1 MNGIARNGGP
11 GSARPERSVVRELLF
26 SMLAFGTVIGL
37 TFPPFAAV
45 QLHSPDA
52 MSYRFFALCVAAGLV
67 VGAGNFLIFKMVVSR
82 ELARLVAGMVHV
94 NEKVRTA
101 ADNGCSAIDACKL
114 AVTSRD
120 LIGDATTSFNDMTE
134 AVWRRVTV
142 ETTTRRLL
150 AHLSTS
156 VDLDVVSKEILAA
169 LGDIT
174 GAKGGVLYGDTGQ
187 KLRLLGSY
195 GVEVGGGVPG
205 ELDASQ
211 GLVQTAVS
219 RGEVVSVCPSLDGF
233 EWVAFGTPLGQF
245 RPQSIALVPLVAENR
260 AVGIVVLACGACRLS
275 DDQVLLLDAIR
286 TQAAPYLHTAILH
299 GKLRDLAAIDDLT
312 QLLNRRFG
320 MRRLGEEFSRAAR
333 HGVPVSVLM
342 VDIDHF
348 KEFNDTY
355 GHDAGDAVLRSVA
368 RVLDASGRAGDIVCR
383 YGGEELLIVAPGTG
397 MNDAAAAAE
406 RMRRLVET
414 TPIVWRDQALK
425 VTVSIGTATWPVVRA
440 SFPEEMVT
448 YADAALYHAKKS
460 GRNRVSVHQ
469 GKEVRPSVA
478 AADEAE
484 QPATGS
490 GAESGS
496 TDAERPPAAD

>member
-1 MNGIARNGGP
+1 
-11 GSARPERSVVRELLF
+11 
-26 SMLAFGTVIGL
+26 MLAFGTVVGL

-45 QLHSPDA
+45 ALHSPDA
-52 MSYRFFALCVAAGLV
+52 MGYRFFSLCVAAGLI

-82 ELARLVAGMVHV
+82 ELARLVSGMVRV

-101 ADNGCSAIDACKL
+101 VDSSGSSIDGCKL
-114 AVTSRD
+114 TVTSHD

-142 ETTTRRLL
+142 ESTTRRLL

-156 VDLDVVSKEILAA
+156 VDLEVVSREILAA

-174 GAKGGVLYGDTGQ
+174 GAKGGLLYGDTGQ

-195 GVEVGGGVPG
+195 GVEVTAGVPG

-219 RGEVVSVCPSLDGF
+219 RGEVVSVCPSRDGF
-233 EWVAFGTPLGQF
+233 EWVGLTTPLGEF
-245 RPQSIALVPLVAENR
+245 RPLSIALVPLVAEQR
-260 AVGIVVLACGACRLS
+260 AVGIVVLACGACELP
-275 DDQVLLLDAIR
+275 DEHVLLLDAIR

-333 HGVPVSVLM
+333 HGVPVSVFM

-348 KEFNDTY
+348 KQFNDAY
-355 GHDAGDAVLRSVA
+355 GHDAGDAVLMAVA
-368 RVLDASGRAGDIVCR
+368 RVLDGSGRAGDIVCR
-383 YGGEELLIVAPGTG
+383 YGGEELMVVAPGTG

-406 RMRRLVET
+406 RMRRLVEA
-414 TPIVWRDQALK
+414 TPIVWRDKALN
-425 VTVSIGTATWPVVRA
+425 VTVSVGTATWPVVRA

-448 YADAALYHAKKS
+448 YADAALYHAKRS

-469 GKEVRPSVA
+469 GKEVRPNAVTEA
-478 AADEAE
+478 AVE
-484 QPATGS
+484 QPASDDGR
-490 GAESGS
+490 
-496 TDAERPPAAD
+496 RPEAD